1 MKKNI
6 SVLILFSL
14 LFISGKINAQS
25 KIGFETTSHDFGIIK
40 EENGKV
46 SYEFKFT
53 NKADSP
59 ISIENVHASCGC
71 TTPSWTRAAV
81 EPGKSGYVKAVYD
94 PTNRPNS
101 FSKTLSVSYSIGGS
115 TSVEILNI
123 KGFVTPK
130 PKTAS
135 DIFPSKNGNLR
146 FTADYFDIG
155 NLKSNET
162 VTKEFKIYNDGS
174 KKINF
179 TLPSKIPAH
188 LKINITPLSL
198 NSKDTGYIKIT
209 YDAKAKKDI
218 GNYVYDMVEVETNDS
233 INPVKKIIIIADISV
248 YFPPM
253 NHQDSLK
260 MPKLS
265 FDRSTHN
272 FGTINQGDTVSTNFV
287 MTNSGKTD
295 LIIYKT
301 KASCGCTTSEP
312 EKMLLKP
319 GENTNLK
326 VTFNS
331 AGKSGQHAKS
341 VTVYSNDPT
350 YSEAMVVIKTDV
362 QIPVPK
368 DSTLKK

>member
-1 MKKNI
+1 MKKN
-6 SVLILFSL
+6 SFVLILFFL

-25 KIGFETTSHDFGIIK
+25 KIGFEKMTHDFGTIK

-53 NKADSP
+53 NTTNFP

-71 TTPSWTRAAV
+71 TTPSWTRAVV
-81 EPGKSGYVKAVYD
+81 EPGKSGYVKALYD
-94 PTNRPNS
+94 PSNRPNS
-101 FSKTLSVSYSIGGS
+101 FTKTLSVSYYLGSS
-115 TSVEILNI
+115 TSVEILTI

-135 DIFPSKNGNLR
+135 DIFPSKSGNLR
-146 FTADYFDIG
+146 FTADYLDLG
-155 NLKSNET
+155 NLKNNET
-162 VTKEFKIYNDGS
+162 VTKDFKIYNDGS

-179 TLPSKIPAH
+179 IIPSKIPAH
-188 LKINITPLSL
+188 LKIHITPATL
-198 NSKDTGYIKIT
+198 NAKDTGHIKIT
-209 YDAKAKKDI
+209 YDAKAKKDL
-218 GNYVYDMVEVETNDS
+218 GDYVYDMVEVGTNDS
-233 INPVKKIIIIADISV
+233 IDPVKKLIIVANISL

-260 MPKLS
+260 IPKIS
-265 FDRSTHN
+265 FDRSTHD
-272 FGTINQGDTVSTNFV
+272 FGTIAQGDTVTTNFV
-287 MTNSGKTD
+287 MTNGGKSD

-301 KASCGCTTSEP
+301 KASCGCTASEP
-312 EKMLLKP
+312 EKTLLKP
-319 GENTNLK
+319 GEKTNLK

-331 AGKSGQHAKS
+331 VGKSGQHAKS

-350 YSEAMVVIKTDV
+350 YSEAMVIIKTDV

-368 DSTLKK
+368 DSTFKK